1 MIRTILSLAAA
12 ASLLAIGCLKRTEG
26 IVIAPDGSA
35 KLMVRFEGDLED
47 LENGDAMPS
56 KKTGW
61 QISDKIAKEDD
72 GSKHIDRSGVLHL
85 SAGAEWPASY
95 AEPRTDVEEIA
106 LEFPTTLRIEKQN
119 DGTYYHFRRVYR
131 ARPAARIRYLNESIL
146 EDKQIQELAG
156 KDPEEITNEE
166 REKLTKAFIDFEA
179 EKTITFIDQAARS
192 LEDEIPPQV
201 WLPIRP
207 NVRAIYHSEELR
219 AKTLELMSFLH
230 TDEMADAAAKL
241 EEGVLADVLE
251 TLKSTL
257 SNNGLPGSLIERFVR
272 AYELARE
279 GYSITE
285 DLTDE
290 KWRVCVDMPGRI
302 VAHS

>member
-1 MIRTILSLAAA
+1 
-12 ASLLAIGCLKRTEG
+12 
-26 IVIAPDGSA
+26 
-35 KLMVRFEGDLED
+35 
-47 LENGDAMPS
+47 
-56 KKTGW
+56 
-61 QISDKIAKEDD
+61 
-72 GSKHIDRSGVLHL
+72 
-85 SAGAEWPASY
+85 
-95 AEPRTDVEEIA
+95 
-106 LEFPTTLRIEKQN
+106 
-119 DGTYYHFRRVYR
+119 
-131 ARPAARIRYLNESIL
+131 
-146 EDKQIQELAG
+146 
-156 KDPEEITNEE
+156 
-166 REKLTKAFIDFEA
+166 
-179 EKTITFIDQAARS
+179 KTITFIDQAARS

-201 WLPIRP
+201 WLPIRL

-219 AKTLELMSFLH
+219 AKTLEMISFLH

-257 SNNGLPGSLIERFVR
+257 SNGGLPGSLIERFVR

-302 VAHS
+302 VAHSCDEEDFAPTNELVATLDEKDAPKEADEQASGRDECGAWTGLPIDEPLFCDLFADEFKRAPNRCCWNFTGDALLDYDVILMATSFVPDEE